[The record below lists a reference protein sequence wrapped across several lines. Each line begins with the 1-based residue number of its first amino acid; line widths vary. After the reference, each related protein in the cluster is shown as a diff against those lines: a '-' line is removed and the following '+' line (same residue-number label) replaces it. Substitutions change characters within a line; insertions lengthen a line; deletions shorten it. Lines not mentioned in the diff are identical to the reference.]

1 MVYVDRRRHGCRR
14 DPGRFADIP
23 GDSLKRRMNANA
35 AAAEVRHEII
45 RKMDRLEK
53 DRDIKDYE
61 TAWIELRAFINKMAK
76 RASAKPGGLGRK

>member
-1 MVYVDRRRHGCRR
+1 
-14 DPGRFADIP
+14 
-23 GDSLKRRMNANA
+23 MNANA

-61 TAWIELRAFINKMAK
+61 TAWIELRAFINTMAK
-76 RASAKPGGLGRK
+76 RSSAKPRGLGRK

>member
-1 MVYVDRRRHGCRR
+1 MVYVHRRRDRCRG
-14 DPGRFADIP
+14 DPRRFADISDDLAP
-23 GDSLKRRMNANA
+23 RRMNANA

-61 TAWIELRAFINKMAK
+61 TAWIELRAFINKMAN
-76 RASAKPGGLGRK
+76 RASSKTGGLGRK